1 MSRTLCTFRL
11 QGKLFGVDVARVQEV
26 LRAQTLTSIPR
37 APGII
42 AGLINLRGQIVLVL
56 ELRQLLS
63 TTANTKHPAPTF
75 VVLRTEDGPVALG
88 VDEIGDVIEALDDNF
103 EDVPAAE
110 DNKGLVQS
118 AYKLPTELLLL
129 LNTEAIPKATS
140 YSKEELN

>member
-11 QGKLFGVDVARVQEV
+11 QGKLFGVEVSRVQEV

-56 ELRQLLS
+56 ELRQLF
-63 TTANTKHPAPTF
+63 TTEVTKTAAPTF

-88 VDEIGDVIEALDDNF
+88 VDEIGDVIEAQDSNF
-103 EDVPAAE
+103 EDVPASE
-110 DNKGLVQS
+110 DSKGLVQS

-129 LNTEAIPKATS
+129 LNTEALPMAAS
-140 YSKEELN
+140 NSKEELN